1 MEIQS
6 CHLREEQTRM
16 RSPAIGSRLCA
27 AALLWLAL
35 APNAAIAAPL
45 AKDACDAL
53 KTEQNALAA
62 TGIRAEMARGV
73 VWAKANV
80 TADKMKSIQ
89 RLIEV
94 DEQILFRCAPVR
106 AAAGPDGDDGKD
118 GKDAVPQPKTKPA
131 PKPKAAKPADT
142 AAAAEAEPGPGQD
155 GAFKPDLSEASAS
168 PKKGEAP
175 AAKNK
180 ATAANA
186 KPKPK
191 PNPKLTPKIEAA
203 HDAFVPPE
211 AVPKSVLKAP
221 EGASPSGA
229 Q

>member
-1 MEIQS
+1 
-6 CHLREEQTRM
+6 M

-27 AALLWLAL
+27 AALLGLAL

-45 AKDACDAL
+45 PKDACDAL
-53 KTEQNALAA
+53 KTEQNGLTA

-94 DEQILFRCAPVR
+94 DEQILFRCTPVR
-106 AAAGPDGDDGKD
+106 AATGPDGDDGKD
-118 GKDAVPQPKTKPA
+118 GKDAAPHPKTKPA

-142 AAAAEAEPGPGQD
+142 AVTAEREPGPGQD
-155 GAFKPDLSEASAS
+155 RAFKPNLGEASVTS
-168 PKKGEAP
+168 KKGEAP
-175 AAKNK
+175 VAKNR
-180 ATAANA
+180 AAVANP

-191 PNPKLTPKIEAA
+191 PDPKVEAED
-203 HDAFVPPE
+203 DAFVPPE
-211 AVPKSVLKAP
+211 GAPKSLLKAP
-221 EGASPSGA
+221 DRASPSGA